1 MEIIEPKRIIG
12 VNMYE
17 QPCEL
22 FTVRTVHT
30 EGMQEF
36 LCPDG
41 KERYEAQGKREF
53 ERKNNINKSFENRLA
68 PDSEEQLRY
77 NTFIEN
83 ISDYDNYEE
92 YKYKTSFKYKVLK
105 FLKLVK

>member
-1 MEIIEPKRIIG
+1 MKKIEPKRIIG

-22 FTVRTVHT
+22 FTLRTMHI

-41 KERYEAQGKREF
+41 KEKYEKE
-53 ERKNNINKSFENRLA
+53 NKIPLETPKILA
-68 PDSEEQLRY
+68 ADSEEQLRY
-77 NTFIEN
+77 NTLIEN
-83 ISDYDNYEE
+83 IVDYKDYDE
-92 YKYKTSFKYKVLK
+92 YKYKNSFKYKVLK
-105 FLKLVK
+105 VLKLVK

>member
-1 MEIIEPKRIIG
+1 MKKIEPKRIIG

-17 QPCEL
+17 QHCEL
-22 FTVRTVHT
+22 FTLRTMHI

-36 LCPDG
+36 LCSDG
-41 KERYEAQGKREF
+41 KEKYERE
-53 ERKNNINKSFENRLA
+53 NKIPLGTPKILA
-68 PDSEEQLRY
+68 SDSEEQLRY
-77 NTFIEN
+77 NAFIEN
-83 ISDYDNYEE
+83 IADYDDYDE

>member
-36 LCPDG
+36 LCSDG
-41 KERYEAQGKREF
+41 KERYEAQEKREF

>member
-1 MEIIEPKRIIG
+1 MNTIEPKKIIG

-22 FTVRTVHT
+22 FTLRKMNT

-41 KERYEAQGKREF
+41 KEKYEKESKIALGTPK
-53 ERKNNINKSFENRLA
+53 ILA

-77 NTFIEN
+77 NTFIES
-83 ISDYDNYEE
+83 ILDYKDYDE
-92 YKYKTSFKYKVLK
+92 YKYKNSFKYKVLK

>member
-1 MEIIEPKRIIG
+1 METIEPKRIIG

-41 KERYEAQGKREF
+41 KENMKEKIR
-53 ERKNNINKSFENRLA
+53 
-68 PDSEEQLRY
+68 
-77 NTFIEN
+77 
-83 ISDYDNYEE
+83 
-92 YKYKTSFKYKVLK
+92 
-105 FLKLVK
+105 FL

>member
-1 MEIIEPKRIIG
+1 MNTIEPKKIIG

-22 FTVRTVHT
+22 FTLRKMNT

-41 KERYEAQGKREF
+41 KEKYERE
-53 ERKNNINKSFENRLA
+53 NKIPLGTPKILA
-68 PDSEEQLRY
+68 TDSEEQLRY
-77 NTFIEN
+77 NAFIEN
-83 ISDYDNYEE
+83 IADYDDYDE

>member
-1 MEIIEPKRIIG
+1 MKTIEPKRIIG

-22 FTVRTVHT
+22 FTVRTVHI

-41 KERYEAQGKREF
+41 KEKYEKEQRT
-53 ERKNNINKSFENRLA
+53 NSFFGPPKILA
-68 PDSEEQLRY
+68 SDSEEQLRY
-77 NTFIEN
+77 NAFMEN
-83 ISDYDNYEE
+83 ILNYKDYDE
-92 YKYKTSFKYKVLK
+92 YKYKNSFSYKVLK

>member
-1 MEIIEPKRIIG
+1 MKTIEPKRIIG

-22 FTVRTVHT
+22 FTLRTMHI

-36 LCPDG
+36 LCSDG
-41 KERYEAQGKREF
+41 KEKYEKE
-53 ERKNNINKSFENRLA
+53 NKIPLGTPKILA
-68 PDSEEQLRY
+68 ADSEEQLRY

-83 ISDYDNYEE
+83 IVDYKDYDE

>member
-41 KERYEAQGKREF
+41 KEKYKKE
-53 ERKNNINKSFENRLA
+53 NKIDLGTPKILA

-77 NTFIEN
+77 NTLIES
-83 ISDYDNYEE
+83 IVDYKDYDE
-92 YKYKTSFKYKVLK
+92 YKYKNSFMYKVLK

>member
-1 MEIIEPKRIIG
+1 MKTIEPKRIIG
-12 VNMYE
+12 VTMYE

-36 LCPDG
+36 LCSDG
-41 KERYEAQGKREF
+41 KEKYEKE
-53 ERKNNINKSFENRLA
+53 NKIPLGTPKILA
-68 PDSEEQLRY
+68 ADSEEQLRY
-77 NTFIEN
+77 NTLIEN
-83 ISDYDNYEE
+83 IVDYKDYDE
-92 YKYKTSFKYKVLK
+92 YKYKTSFNYKVLK

>member
-1 MEIIEPKRIIG
+1 MKKIEPKRIIG

-22 FTVRTVHT
+22 FTLRTMHI

-36 LCPDG
+36 LCSDG
-41 KERYEAQGKREF
+41 KEKYEKE
-53 ERKNNINKSFENRLA
+53 NKIPLGTPKILA
-68 PDSEEQLRY
+68 ADSEEQLRY

-83 ISDYDNYEE
+83 IVDYKDYDE

>member
-1 MEIIEPKRIIG
+1 MKKIEPKRIIG

-22 FTVRTVHT
+22 FTLRTVYT

-36 LCPDG
+36 LCSDG
-41 KERYEAQGKREF
+41 KEKYEKE
-53 ERKNNINKSFENRLA
+53 NKIPLGTPKILA
-68 PDSEEQLRY
+68 ADSEEQLRY
-77 NTFIEN
+77 NAFIEN
-83 ISDYDNYEE
+83 IADYKDHDE

>member
-1 MEIIEPKRIIG
+1 MKKIEPKRIIG

-22 FTVRTVHT
+22 FTLRTMHI

-41 KERYEAQGKREF
+41 KEKYERE
-53 ERKNNINKSFENRLA
+53 NKIPLGTPKILA
-68 PDSEEQLRY
+68 TDSEEQLRY
-77 NTFIEN
+77 NTFIES
-83 ISDYDNYEE
+83 ILDYKDYDE
-92 YKYKTSFKYKVLK
+92 YKYKNSFKYKVLK
-105 FLKLVK
+105 VLKLVK

>member
-1 MEIIEPKRIIG
+1 MKTIEPKRIIG

-41 KERYEAQGKREF
+41 KEKYEKE
-53 ERKNNINKSFENRLA
+53 NKIGLGVPKILA
-68 PDSEEQLRY
+68 PDSEEQIKY
-77 NTFIEN
+77 NTLLESIVDYK
-83 ISDYDNYEE
+83 DYDE

>member
-1 MEIIEPKRIIG
+1 METIEPKRIIG

-22 FTVRTVHT
+22 FTLRTMHI

-36 LCPDG
+36 LCSDG
-41 KERYEAQGKREF
+41 KEKYEKE
-53 ERKNNINKSFENRLA
+53 NKIPLGTPKILVA
-68 PDSEEQLRY
+68 DSEEQLRY
-77 NTFIEN
+77 NTLIEN
-83 ISDYDNYEE
+83 IVDYKDYDE

-105 FLKLVK
+105 VLKLVK

>member
-1 MEIIEPKRIIG
+1 MKTIEPKRIIG

-22 FTVRTVHT
+22 FTIRTVHT

-41 KERYEAQGKREF
+41 KEKYEKE
-53 ERKNNINKSFENRLA
+53 NKISLGVPKILV
-68 PDSEEQLRY
+68 PDSEEQIKY
-77 NTFIEN
+77 NNLLESIIN
-83 ISDYDNYEE
+83 YKDYDE
-92 YKYKTSFKYKVLK
+92 YKYKTSFKYKLLK

>member
-1 MEIIEPKRIIG
+1 MKTIEPKRIIG

-22 FTVRTVHT
+22 FTLRKMHT

-41 KERYEAQGKREF
+41 KEKYEKE
-53 ERKNNINKSFENRLA
+53 NKIPLGTPKLLA
-68 PDSEEQLRY
+68 ADSEEQLRY

-83 ISDYDNYEE
+83 IVDYKDYDE

-105 FLKLVK
+105 FLKLIK

>member
-1 MEIIEPKRIIG
+1 MKTTEPKRIIG

-22 FTVRTVHT
+22 FTVRTVYT

-41 KERYEAQGKREF
+41 KEKYEKE
-53 ERKNNINKSFENRLA
+53 NKIPLGTPKILA
-68 PDSEEQLRY
+68 TDSEEQLIY
-77 NTFIEN
+77 NAFIEN
-83 ISDYDNYEE
+83 IADYDDYDE

>member
-1 MEIIEPKRIIG
+1 MKTIEPKRIIG

-36 LCPDG
+36 LCSDG
-41 KERYEAQGKREF
+41 KEKYEKE
-53 ERKNNINKSFENRLA
+53 NKIPLGTPKILA
-68 PDSEEQLRY
+68 PDSGEQLRY
-77 NTFIEN
+77 NTFIES
-83 ISDYDNYEE
+83 ILDYKDYDE
-92 YKYKTSFKYKVLK
+92 YKYKNSFKYKVLK

>member
-1 MEIIEPKRIIG
+1 MKTIEPKRIIG

-41 KERYEAQGKREF
+41 KEKYEKE
-53 ERKNNINKSFENRLA
+53 NKIPLGTPKILA
-68 PDSEEQLRY
+68 ADSEEQLRY
-77 NTFIEN
+77 NAFIEN
-83 ISDYDNYEE
+83 IADYKDHDE

>member
-1 MEIIEPKRIIG
+1 MKKIEQKRIVGIHG
-12 VNMYE
+12 KSGI
-17 QPCEL
+17 L
-22 FTVRTVHT
+22 FKIRMFHT

-41 KERYEAQGKREF
+41 KERYEAQEKKEIQ
-53 ERKNNINKSFENRLA
+53 RKNNIKKSFENRLA
-68 PDSEEQLRY
+68 SDSEEQLKI
-77 NTFIEN
+77 NAFIES
-83 ISDYDNYEE
+83 IADYNSYEE

>member
-1 MEIIEPKRIIG
+1 METIEPKRIIG

-41 KERYEAQGKREF
+41 EEKYKDQERREIEKRENI
-53 ERKNNINKSFENRLA
+53 RKALENKLA
-68 PDSEEQLRY
+68 PDSEEQLKI
-77 NTFIEN
+77 NAFIEN
-83 ISDYDNYEE
+83 VVNYNTYKE

>member
-1 MEIIEPKRIIG
+1 METIEPKRIIG

-41 KERYEAQGKREF
+41 KEKYEKE
-53 ERKNNINKSFENRLA
+53 NKIGLGVPKILA

>member
-1 MEIIEPKRIIG
+1 MNTIEPKKIIG

-22 FTVRTVHT
+22 FTVRTVYT

-41 KERYEAQGKREF
+41 KEKYERE
-53 ERKNNINKSFENRLA
+53 NKIPLGTPKILA
-68 PDSEEQLRY
+68 TDSEEQLRY
-77 NTFIEN
+77 NAFIES
-83 ISDYDNYEE
+83 ILDYKDYDE

-105 FLKLVK
+105 FLKLAK

>member
-1 MEIIEPKRIIG
+1 MKKIEPKKIIG

-22 FTVRTVHT
+22 FTLRTMHI

-36 LCPDG
+36 LCSDG
-41 KERYEAQGKREF
+41 KEKYEKE
-53 ERKNNINKSFENRLA
+53 NKIPLVTPKILA
-68 PDSEEQLRY
+68 ADSEEQLRY
-77 NTFIEN
+77 NTLIEN
-83 ISDYDNYEE
+83 IVDYKDYDE
-92 YKYKTSFKYKVLK
+92 YKYKTSFNYKVLK

>member
-1 MEIIEPKRIIG
+1 MNTIEPKKIIG

-22 FTVRTVHT
+22 FTLRKMNT

-41 KERYEAQGKREF
+41 KEKYEKESKIALGTPK
-53 ERKNNINKSFENRLA
+53 ILA

-77 NTFIEN
+77 NTFIES
-83 ISDYDNYEE
+83 ILDYKDYDE
-92 YKYKTSFKYKVLK
+92 YKYKNSFKYKVLK
-105 FLKLVK
+105 VLKLVK

>member
-1 MEIIEPKRIIG
+1 MNTIEPKRIIG

-22 FTVRTVHT
+22 FTLRTMHI

-36 LCPDG
+36 LCSDG
-41 KERYEAQGKREF
+41 KEKYEKE
-53 ERKNNINKSFENRLA
+53 NKIPLGTPKILA
-68 PDSEEQLRY
+68 ADSEEQLRY
-77 NTFIEN
+77 NTLIEN
-83 ISDYDNYEE
+83 IVDHKDYDE
-92 YKYKTSFKYKVLK
+92 YKYKTSFNYKVLK

>member
-1 MEIIEPKRIIG
+1 MKKIEPKRIIG

-22 FTVRTVHT
+22 FTLRTMYI

-36 LCPDG
+36 LCSDG
-41 KERYEAQGKREF
+41 KEKYEKE
-53 ERKNNINKSFENRLA
+53 NKIPLGTPKILA
-68 PDSEEQLRY
+68 ADSEEQLRY

-83 ISDYDNYEE
+83 IVDYKDYDE

-105 FLKLVK
+105 VLKLVK

>member
-1 MEIIEPKRIIG
+1 MKKIEPKRVVGIHGKPDI
-12 VNMYE
+12 
-17 QPCEL
+17 L
-22 FTVRTVHT
+22 FTMRMFHT

-41 KERYEAQGKREF
+41 KEKYEKEQR
-53 ERKNNINKSFENRLA
+53 INSFFGPPKILA
-68 PDSEEQLRY
+68 SDSEEQLRY
-77 NTFIEN
+77 NAFMEN
-83 ISDYDNYEE
+83 ILNYKDYDE

>member
-1 MEIIEPKRIIG
+1 METIEPKRIIG

-41 KERYEAQGKREF
+41 KEKYEKE
-53 ERKNNINKSFENRLA
+53 NKIDLGTPKILA

-92 YKYKTSFKYKVLK
+92 YKYKTSFKYKILK

>member
-1 MEIIEPKRIIG
+1 MKTIEPKRIIG

-22 FTVRTVHT
+22 FTLRTMHI

-36 LCPDG
+36 LCSDG
-41 KERYEAQGKREF
+41 KEKYEKE
-53 ERKNNINKSFENRLA
+53 NKIPLGTPKILA
-68 PDSEEQLRY
+68 ADSEEQLRY
-77 NTFIEN
+77 NTLIEN
-83 ISDYDNYEE
+83 IVDYKDYDE
-92 YKYKTSFKYKVLK
+92 YKYKTSFNYKVLK

>member
-12 VNMYE
+12 VNMYN

-41 KERYEAQGKREF
+41 KEKYEKE
-53 ERKNNINKSFENRLA
+53 NKIDLGTPKILA

-77 NTFIEN
+77 NTLIES
-83 ISDYDNYEE
+83 IVDYKDCDE

>member
-1 MEIIEPKRIIG
+1 MNTIEPKKIIG

-22 FTVRTVHT
+22 FTVRTVYT

-41 KERYEAQGKREF
+41 KEKYERE
-53 ERKNNINKSFENRLA
+53 NKIPLGTPKILA
-68 PDSEEQLRY
+68 TDSEEQLRY
-77 NTFIEN
+77 NAFIES
-83 ISDYDNYEE
+83 ILDYKDYDE
-92 YKYKTSFKYKVLK
+92 YKYKTSFKYKVLN